1 MPTIWVK
8 ELGLDEKKAEMLFDG
23 KAITIMPEMYAKEFY
38 EQKIATGNDVKI
50 LEYYDKDKLCTRI
63 YANFSDKTVKAENF
77 TEHAVKTAFGS
88 KAQISWKDFEAFLE
102 ERCIS
107 KNRDGLKEYL
117 DAIGLYSFEPME
129 IIKAT
134 KGRMAEDEQW
144 IKVVE

>member
-1 MPTIWVK
+1 
-8 ELGLDEKKAEMLFDG
+8 ML
-23 KAITIMPEMYAKEFY
+23 KRVTKR
-38 EQKIATGNDVKI
+38 NV
-50 LEYYDKDKLCTRI
+50 
-63 YANFSDKTVKAENF
+63 
-77 TEHAVKTAFGS
+77 
-88 KAQISWKDFEAFLE
+88 
-102 ERCIS
+102 S